1 MSLSEFC
8 PKPQI
13 STLEMLKYKM
23 FHKIIA
29 LQSATREDGEKKPR
43 KDQI

>member
-1 MSLSEFC
+1 MNSRNSVPETFSDNCQPNL
-8 PKPQI
+8 
-13 STLEMLKYKM
+13 
-23 FHKIIA
+23 IA